1 MTVSS
6 LNFTTLCIL
15 LQGLGDAEDLEGLR
29 NLVAEM
35 KAMPT
40 CVLDRVAYTAIID
53 ACIAC
58 GSPEREFKLN
68 PSICC
73 TILRSIRAS
82 VSCFCLLSKSI
93 LFAPRTVLI

>member
-1 MTVSS
+1 MQQGICTTVSS
-6 LNFTTLCIL
+6 LNVTTL

-58 GSPEREFKLN
+58 GAPEREFKLLN
-68 PSICC
+68 PSIHC
-73 TILRSIRAS
+73 T
-82 VSCFCLLSKSI
+82 VSKS
-93 LFAPRTVLI
+93 LEVSELQSLLLAF

>member
-1 MTVSS
+1 
-6 LNFTTLCIL
+6 L

-58 GSPEREFKLN
+58 GSPEREFKLLN
-68 PSICC
+68 QSICC
-73 TILRSIRAS
+73 TVSRCLEVLELQSPAFAS
-82 VSCFCLLSKSI
+82 
-93 LFAPRTVLI
+93 